1 MEISTRLKHTNS
13 LIDLTPL
20 VDVVLLMLI
29 FFLITSDILPL
40 KSLNIHT
47 PTLNTN
53 SAPLTAQL
61 MLALDA
67 EGVIYLGAKKNIV
80 DLATLKEELQKEIFR
95 IKSRVPGADPTL
107 VLSVDKNVD
116 YGSFLKLFA
125 IAQSTSPKI
134 RLHYLAEGEEP

>member
-1 MEISTRLKHTNS
+1 MEYKTRLKPTS
-13 LIDLTPL
+13 TLIDLTPL

-47 PTLNTN
+47 PHLNSDST
-53 SAPLTAQL
+53 PLTTQL
-61 MLALDA
+61 MVALDA

-80 DLATLKEELQKEIFR
+80 DLATLKEELQKEVLK

-116 YGSFLKLFA
+116 YGSFLKLFS
-125 IAQSTSPKI
+125 IAQGTSPKI
-134 RLHYLAEGEEP
+134 RLHYMSEEE